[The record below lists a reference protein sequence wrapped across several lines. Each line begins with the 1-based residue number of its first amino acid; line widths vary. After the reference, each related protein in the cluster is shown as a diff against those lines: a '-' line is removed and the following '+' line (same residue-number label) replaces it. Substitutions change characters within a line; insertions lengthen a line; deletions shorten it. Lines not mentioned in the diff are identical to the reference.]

1 MTEGHIAVAPPRKTL
16 FVVIGGG
23 MIAAAAILVGA
34 VLPAEYHIDP
44 LGIGAATGLLQMSR
58 PKEVE
63 VALPASDANAVARVY
78 PAALRTDTVE
88 IKLAPAG
95 DPDQRSDLE
104 WKVRMHA
111 GQTLVYSWSADAP
124 AEEFYSDFHGESAPT
139 PEVKV
144 ATYNKGTGIGFQGSV
159 VAPFDGIHGWYLQN
173 QSDHAVTVRLTLS
186 GFYEMPPDPYAA
198 TVAAN

>member
-1 MTEGHIAVAPPRKTL
+1 MTEGHIAVAPSRKTL
-16 FVVIGGG
+16 FAVIGGG
-23 MIAAAAILVGA
+23 LIAAAGILAGA

-58 PKEVE
+58 PEEVE
-63 VALPASDANAVARVY
+63 VALPTSDVNAVARIY
-78 PAALRTDTVE
+78 PVALRTDTVE

-104 WKVRMHA
+104 WKVRMRA
-111 GQTLVYSWSADAP
+111 GETLVYSWSADAP

-144 ATYNKGTGIGFQGSV
+144 ATYKKGGGAGFHGSM
-159 VAPFDGIHGWYLQN
+159 VAPFDGVHGWYLQN
-173 QSDHAVTVRLTLS
+173 QSEQPVTVR
-186 GFYEMPPDPYAA
+186 
-198 TVAAN
+198 